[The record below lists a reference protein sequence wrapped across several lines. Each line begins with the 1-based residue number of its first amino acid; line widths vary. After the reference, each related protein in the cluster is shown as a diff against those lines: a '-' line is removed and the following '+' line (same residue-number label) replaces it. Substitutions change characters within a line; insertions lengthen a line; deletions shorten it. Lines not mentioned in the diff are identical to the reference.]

1 MLRKGDD
8 REAVFTDILTEIAEQ
23 GRSLSEILRDAGMP
37 NKSTFFEWL
46 DKDESKANRYAQACQ
61 IRSQLMFDSIEQDY
75 SEEPKYIDTKYGKK
89 IDTGWVQLQ
98 RLKVDAKKWKLAKMN
113 PSKYGDRIDVTS
125 DDKPIQAPPIFTKN
139 PLNEE

>member
-1 MLRKGDD
+1 
-8 REAVFTDILTEIAEQ
+8 
-23 GRSLSEILRDAGMP
+23 
-37 NKSTFFEWL
+37 
-46 DKDESKANRYAQACQ
+46 
-61 IRSQLMFDSIEQDY
+61 MFDSIEQDY